1 MILADFIVSVED
13 PRRDVRVIVY
23 DSVKGL
29 RIAASRYTNSDRPQ
43 LHRQRG
49 EFANTLGVC
58 HRFEWIDADGNSKP
72 LCAIV
77 RLAVPNIGVGI
88 ISHEMCHAAVWVR
101 ELLVGESPLTADD
114 DEWFAWV
121 LGDLVRQTVNGM
133 NQRGVFAE

>member
-29 RIAASRYTNSDRPQ
+29 RIAASRYTNSDRP
-43 LHRQRG
+43 
-49 EFANTLGVC
+49 
-58 HRFEWIDADGNSKP
+58 
-72 LCAIV
+72 
-77 RLAVPNIGVGI
+77 
-88 ISHEMCHAAVWVR
+88 
-101 ELLVGESPLTADD
+101 
-114 DEWFAWV
+114 